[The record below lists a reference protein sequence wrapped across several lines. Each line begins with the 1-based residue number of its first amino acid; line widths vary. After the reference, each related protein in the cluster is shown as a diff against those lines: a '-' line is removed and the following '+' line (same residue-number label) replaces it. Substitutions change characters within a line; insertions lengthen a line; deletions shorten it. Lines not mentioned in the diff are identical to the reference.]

1 MCGNIGNISISMVFE
16 GLYADARAFSFF
28 LSFVVLFIGHN
39 LSGRSTNIQAQT
51 LHAIE
56 SFQNDF
62 NGASMKIND
71 EKIYF
76 AIKMTGRTHPFV
88 SFSTVTD
95 ICTRPS
101 ISQKKER
108 IRIQIR

>member
-1 MCGNIGNISISMVFE
+1 MFGNIGNISISMVFE
-16 GLYADARAFSFF
+16 GLYADARAFFS

-39 LSGRSTNIQAQT
+39 LSGRLTNIQAQT

-76 AIKMTGRTHPFV
+76 AIKITGRTHPFV

-95 ICTRPS
+95 IRTRPS

-108 IRIQIR
+108 SRIQIR